1 MGATRQPFI
10 YEAVQTPED
19 ERFSTSKF
27 DPKRVTRSSY
37 EQKAP
42 KRKQRGPLVS
52 VNRHP
57 EYVSPSALLH
67 PLHSCRWNAEP
78 HGCQNSNTELT
89 YPRSAHQ
96 VPSGRSN
103 HITMGSKTRAWIKAM
118 RVVQLGLRV
127 LELIASV
134 GLLVLMIIITNIEP
148 QVGWVV
154 RITAS
159 LPPLPLLTP
168 I

>member
-57 EYVSPSALLH
+57 EYVSLHRSTLCIPVAGMQNHMDAKTPTPS
-67 PLHSCRWNAEP
+67 
-78 HGCQNSNTELT
+78 
-89 YPRSAHQ
+89 
-96 VPSGRSN
+96 
-103 HITMGSKTRAWIKAM
+103 
-118 RVVQLGLRV
+118 
-127 LELIASV
+127 
-134 GLLVLMIIITNIEP
+134 
-148 QVGWVV
+148 
-154 RITAS
+154 
-159 LPPLPLLTP
+159 
-168 I
+168 

>member
-57 EYVSPSALLH
+57 EYVSPSASLLSAF
-67 PLHSCRWNAEP
+67 LSLECRTTWMPKLQHRADI
-78 HGCQNSNTELT
+78 
-89 YPRSAHQ
+89 
-96 VPSGRSN
+96 PSQCSPG
-103 HITMGSKTRAWIKAM
+103 
-118 RVVQLGLRV
+118 
-127 LELIASV
+127 
-134 GLLVLMIIITNIEP
+134 P
-148 QVGWVV
+148 
-154 RITAS
+154 
-159 LPPLPLLTP
+159 
-168 I
+168 

>member
-37 EQKAP
+37 EVKAP

-57 EYVSPSALLH
+57 EYVSVSIPVAGMQNRMDAKTSTPS
-67 PLHSCRWNAEP
+67 
-78 HGCQNSNTELT
+78 
-89 YPRSAHQ
+89 
-96 VPSGRSN
+96 
-103 HITMGSKTRAWIKAM
+103 
-118 RVVQLGLRV
+118 
-127 LELIASV
+127 
-134 GLLVLMIIITNIEP
+134 
-148 QVGWVV
+148 
-154 RITAS
+154 
-159 LPPLPLLTP
+159 
-168 I
+168 

>member
-57 EYVSPSALLH
+57 EYVSPSPFQSLA
-67 PLHSCRWNAEP
+67 CRINHMDAETP
-78 HGCQNSNTELT
+78 T
-89 YPRSAHQ
+89 
-96 VPSGRSN
+96 PS
-103 HITMGSKTRAWIKAM
+103 
-118 RVVQLGLRV
+118 
-127 LELIASV
+127 
-134 GLLVLMIIITNIEP
+134 
-148 QVGWVV
+148 
-154 RITAS
+154 
-159 LPPLPLLTP
+159 
-168 I
+168 